1 MECKG
6 VLMGCTGPR
15 EPGLDPTWPAVDR
28 VGSRRWAPLT
38 PPLRRGGRG
47 GCEEGVAD
55 EGHTLATA
63 PYYRPLRTLSGEL
76 VLGGERFR
84 SISWSLQSG
93 IGPQILPAKGR
104 GVSAHFQHA

>member
-15 EPGLDPTWPAVDR
+15 EPGWDPTWPAVDR

-76 VLGGERFR
+76 VL
-84 SISWSLQSG
+84 
-93 IGPQILPAKGR
+93 AVGR
-104 GVSAHFQHA
+104 GSGQFPGYSSLELVLRSCRPSG